1 MGLEGREHDLLGAR
15 DADRLG
21 GCLREVDHATM
32 GIRAAVVDPHHHRLA
47 RLLVR
52 DPDLGTK
59 GQGLVRGGQIVGVEP
74 LPVSRL
80 LAVKAGAVPGRN
92 TLPQRLASSAEA
104 AVTPSEHPRTAAA
117 RAMLKRLVMG
127 FLLLLLQCTINHCA
141 LQGKEARH
149 DRSS

>member
-1 MGLEGREHDLLGAR
+1 MGLEGRERDLLGAR

-21 GCLREVDHATM
+21 GGLRQVDHPTM
-32 GIRAAVVDPHHHRLA
+32 GVRAAVVDPHHHRLA

-80 LAVKAGAVPGRN
+80 LAVKAGAVLGPVDNYR
-92 TLPQRLASSAEA
+92 EA
-104 AVTPSEHPRTAAA
+104 MMAAA
-117 RAMLKRLVMG
+117 RWMLARRLVSV
-127 FLLLLLQCTINHCA
+127 L
-141 LQGKEARH
+141 
-149 DRSS
+149 S

>member
-1 MGLEGREHDLLGAR
+1 MPHSLS
-15 DADRLG
+15 G
-21 GCLREVDHATM
+21 GFREVGHATM
-32 GIRAAVVDPHHHRLA
+32 GIRAPVVDPHHHRLA

-92 TLPQRLASSAEA
+92 TLPQRL
-104 AVTPSEHPRTAAA
+104 
-117 RAMLKRLVMG
+117 G
-127 FLLLLLQCTINHCA
+127 FLSRGSMWMGHAALLISTT
-141 LQGKEARH
+141 
-149 DRSS
+149 